1 MPATRVL
8 LLTRNFPPLWGG
20 MERLNWHLAEELS
33 RRFAVRVIAP
43 KGAARHAPRGVAVHE
58 VPLAP
63 LSRFVLAAA
72 LAGWR
77 QARAFRPDVVL
88 AGSGLT
94 APLALL
100 AARACGARTAAYVH
114 GLDVVVPHPVYRA
127 LWLPAL
133 RRIDRVIAN
142 SAPTAQLARNAG
154 VDAARIGIVH
164 PGVTIPEPDPAA
176 RARFRQRWGLP
187 EHAPVLLSVGRLTA
201 RKGLREFVQ
210 EVLPTV
216 ACARPDV
223 VLVIVGDAPK
233 QALYAQAQTPESIFA
248 AARDAGVAPNV
259 RWLGP
264 LFGPDL
270 ADANFGADLHVF
282 PVRDLPGDP
291 EGFGM
296 VAIEAAAHGLPT
308 VAYATGGVVDA
319 VREGQSGCLVIP
331 GDAAGFAHAVLAT
344 LASPPIPE
352 ACRAYAQRFAWGEFG
367 HKVMGELEGA

>member
-1 MPATRVL
+1 M
-8 LLTRNFPPLWGG
+8 WGG

-33 RRFAVRVIAP
+33 KTFDVRVVAP
-43 KGAARHAPRGVAVHE
+43 VGAAEHAPGAVSVRE
-58 VPLAP
+58 VPLQP
-63 LSRFVLAAA
+63 LRRFLMAAA
-72 LAGWR
+72 LAALAE
-77 QARAFRPDVVL
+77 ARRFRPQIVL

-94 APLALL
+94 APLALV
-100 AARACGARTAAYVH
+100 AARACRARSAAYVH

-133 RRIDRVIAN
+133 RRMDRVIAN
-142 SAPTAQLARNAG
+142 SAPTAQLARDVG
-154 VDAARIGIVH
+154 VASERIAIVH
-164 PGVTIPEPDPAA
+164 PGVDIPAPDHTA
-176 RARFRQRWGLP
+176 RARFRQRWNLP
-187 EHAPVLLSVGRLTA
+187 PDATVLLSVGRLTA

-210 EVLPTV
+210 EALPTV

-248 AARDAGVAPNV
+248 AAQEAGVAQHV
-259 RWLGP
+259 WLLGKIDEQA
-264 LFGPDL
+264 LH
-270 ADANFGADLHVF
+270 DAYFGADLHVF

-319 VREGQSGCLVIP
+319 VREGQSGRLVSP

-367 HKVMGELEGA
+367 HKVMGELQP